1 MTAAN
6 SPYRLWWDEESGI
19 AHCQWRPG
27 SVCGVDEARAVTA
40 EIRALDH
47 GPVRLLVDMRELT
60 KFDRGGREY
69 FSTDHGVVRA
79 VALLVGSA
87 VNKMMANFF
96 IGIQRTQ
103 IPIRMFTD
111 REAAVDW
118 LAEHR

>member
-1 MTAAN
+1 MTAAEL
-6 SPYRLWWDEESGI
+6 PYRLWWDEELRI
-19 AHCQWRPG
+19 AQCTWLPG
-27 SVCGVDEARAVTA
+27 SVCGLDEARAVTG
-40 EIRALDH
+40 EMTALER
-47 GPVRLLVDMRELT
+47 GPVPLLVDMRELT
-60 KFDRGGREY
+60 KFERGGREY
-69 FSTDHGVVRA
+69 FSTDHGAVRA

>member
-1 MTAAN
+1 MSSAQ
-6 SPYRLWWDEESGI
+6 SQYRLWWDDDSGI
-19 AHCQWRPG
+19 ARCEWHPG
-27 SVCGVDEARAVTA
+27 STCGVDEARAV
-40 EIRALDH
+40 INDLRALDR
-47 GPVRLLVDMRELT
+47 GRVPVLVDMLELT

-69 FSTDHGVVRA
+69 FSTDHGAVGG

-96 IGIQRTQ
+96 IGTQRTD

-111 REAAVDW
+111 RDLALEW